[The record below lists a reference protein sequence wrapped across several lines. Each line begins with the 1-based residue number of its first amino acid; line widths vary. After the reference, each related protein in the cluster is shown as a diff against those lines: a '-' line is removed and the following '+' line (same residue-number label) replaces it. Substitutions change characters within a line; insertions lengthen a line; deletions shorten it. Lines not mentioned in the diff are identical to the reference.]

1 MDFRNPSL
9 CATPSIGQ
17 PLLIPAVRTVRGCD
31 NPLEIGAIALGRIPC
46 SGPRREKSGEGG
58 EERPS
63 IIISALLDARMYVH
77 SRAPYL
83 WTWLEGAGRA
93 CTAPQPSGAHL
104 LVRRSAARYLQR
116 RANSWRGLLASLVTT
131 VFSSWSTSI
140 DLWSIV
146 NARLIER
153 AWVARPCTL
162 ALPACLPP
170 CLPPCFPA
178 CLPAF
183 HPTTRIYLFSLF
195 FIPLLLAPSFLAF
208 HPSFSLLAFIRRP
221 SPIIGVRDTGF
232 IGFPFSSFHSFASF
246 SRWPMFRFDQW
257 VLLLSGERLWRG
269 RGKGREIVE
278 GGNFDGGRGRVER
291 IESFFR
297 FWWRNW
303 ISVLRKKE
311 IWANLGWSY
320 FHFSLQFNELFVI
333 YIVVQRLFSYFE
345 IILKLCL
352 A

>member
-1 MDFRNPSL
+1 MPAPHSTYARTLTSKTLEHLAYEISRRERVSKTRDPSTRLRSNTIAGNRRLPMDFRNPSL

-140 DLWSIV
+140 DL
-146 NARLIER
+146 
-153 AWVARPCTL
+153 
-162 ALPACLPP
+162 
-170 CLPPCFPA
+170 
-178 CLPAF
+178 
-183 HPTTRIYLFSLF
+183 
-195 FIPLLLAPSFLAF
+195 
-208 HPSFSLLAFIRRP
+208 
-221 SPIIGVRDTGF
+221 
-232 IGFPFSSFHSFASF
+232 
-246 SRWPMFRFDQW
+246 
-257 VLLLSGERLWRG
+257 
-269 RGKGREIVE
+269 
-278 GGNFDGGRGRVER
+278 
-291 IESFFR
+291 
-297 FWWRNW
+297 
-303 ISVLRKKE
+303 
-311 IWANLGWSY
+311 
-320 FHFSLQFNELFVI
+320 
-333 YIVVQRLFSYFE
+333 
-345 IILKLCL
+345 
-352 A
+352 